1 MPDQLTIEIPTLVSA
16 LRELRNFEHRLQT
29 ALEDERVLRPIG
41 IQLVETAKTNIDEGG
56 RPTPFKPLAPATK
69 AARAKKGYDDRPMFK
84 TGDLQQSL
92 DFETSDSELFLTA
105 LDYLKYH
112 QFDDDRQN
120 PDTFPAR
127 PVFTILDEDEEF
139 ITEKITDYLKP

>member
-1 MPDQLTIEIPTLVSA
+1 MPDQLTIEIPALVAA
-16 LRELRNFEHRLQT
+16 LRQLQNFERRLQSV
-29 ALEDERVLRPIG
+29 LEDERVLRPIG

-56 RPTPFKPLAPATK
+56 RPNAFKPLAPATK
-69 AARAKKGYDDRPMFK
+69 AARAKQGFDDRPMFK

-92 DFETSDSELFLTA
+92 DFETSGGELYLTA

-112 QFDDDRQN
+112 QFNEDRQN

-127 PVFTILDEDEEF
+127 PVFTILPDDEQF
-139 ITEKITDYLKP
+139 IAQKITQNLRL